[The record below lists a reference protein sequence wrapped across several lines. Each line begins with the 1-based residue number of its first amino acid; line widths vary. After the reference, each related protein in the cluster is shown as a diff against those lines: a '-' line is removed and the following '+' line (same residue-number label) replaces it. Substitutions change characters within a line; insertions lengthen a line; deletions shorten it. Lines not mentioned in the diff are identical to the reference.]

1 MEKLYHVCHVLD
13 KEFFGIGIVFV
24 VSIFRLMLY
33 LSIFSAKIRTFAF
46 QITVAK
52 NMQHSVSDY
61 EIMSPVG
68 SYESLMAAIQG
79 GADSI
84 YFGIEGL
91 NMRAK
96 SSNNFTIDDLHQ
108 IAQICREHHIKSYL
122 TVNTIIYNNDMQL
135 MQRIIDAA
143 KEARLSAIIA
153 ADVAALMYARSIG
166 VEVHLSTQL
175 NITNTESLKF
185 YAQFADVVVLARE
198 LNLDQVAAIHRDIVE
213 QQIKGPS
220 GELIRIEMFAH
231 GALCMAVS
239 GKCYLSLHEKNLSA
253 NRGACNQI
261 CRRGYT
267 VKDRDSEIEL
277 DIDNEYIMSPKDLK
291 TIHFMNKMMD
301 AGVRVFK
308 IEGRARGPEY
318 VRIVTECYKEAVQA
332 YCEGNYTE
340 EKIENWNERLATVFN
355 RGFWDG
361 YYLGQRLGEWTHRYG
376 SGATKRKV
384 YVGKA
389 IKYFGN
395 LGVAEFLVETQ
406 SLKQGDELLITGPT
420 TGALFLTADYM
431 RVDLQTVETVSKGE
445 HFSIKTPEKIR
456 PNDQLYKMVAA
467 ERRGTAHER

>member
-1 MEKLYHVCHVLD
+1 MK
-13 KEFFGIGIVFV
+13 
-24 VSIFRLMLY
+24 
-33 LSIFSAKIRTFAF
+33 
-46 QITVAK
+46 
-52 NMQHSVSDY
+52 SVHDY
-61 EIMSPVG
+61 EIMAPVG
-68 SYESLMAAIQG
+68 SYESLIAAIQG

-96 SSNNFTIDDLHQ
+96 SSSNFTIDDLHE
-108 IAQICREHHIKSYL
+108 IVRICRNNDVKSYL
-122 TVNTIIYNNDMQL
+122 TVNTIIYDNDLSL
-135 MQRIIDAA
+135 MRRVIDAA
-143 KEARLSAIIA
+143 KEAQLSAVIA

-198 LNLDQVAAIHRDIVE
+198 LTLDQVAVIHKDIVE

-220 GELIRIEMFAH
+220 GALIRIEMFAH

-239 GKCYLSLHEKNLSA
+239 GKCYLSLHEKDMSA

-261 CRRGYT
+261 CRRAYT

-277 DIDNEYIMSPKDLK
+277 EIDNEYIMSPKDLK

-301 AGVRVFK
+301 AGVKVFK

-318 VRIVTECYKEAVQA
+318 VRIVTSCYKEAVRA
-332 YCEGNYTE
+332 YCEDSYTQ
-340 EKIENWNERLATVFN
+340 EKIDEWNTKLSTVFN

-361 YYLGQRLGEWTHRYG
+361 YYLGQRLGEWTHQYG

-389 IKYFGN
+389 IKFFGN
-395 LGVAEFLVETQ
+395 LSVAEFLVESQ
-406 SLKQGDELLITGPT
+406 SIQQGDELLITGPT
-420 TGALFLTADYM
+420 TGALFLTADDM
-431 RVDLQTVETVSKGE
+431 RVNLQQVSEVVKGE
-445 HFSIKTPEKIR
+445 SFSIRTPEKIR
-456 PNDQLYKMVAA
+456 PNDQLYKMV
-467 ERRGTAHER
+467 ETR